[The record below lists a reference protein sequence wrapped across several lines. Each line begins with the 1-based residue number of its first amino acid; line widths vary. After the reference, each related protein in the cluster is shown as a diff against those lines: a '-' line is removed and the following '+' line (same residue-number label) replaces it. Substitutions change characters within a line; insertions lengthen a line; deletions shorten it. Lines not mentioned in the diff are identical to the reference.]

1 MTRGLS
7 SANQAA
13 IASQVVRPVAL
24 VELHFDAPTG
34 VIRLHNALG
43 DITAKD
49 WAGVSQT
56 FEGVGDLGQ
65 IDEVEEARQV
75 SPHKLAFTLSG
86 LDATLAAEVLTNDS
100 VLRPVYLQIAY
111 LDEDYTTLLDDP
123 HKLWKGQ
130 INEVEFEMPKD
141 AEDFA
146 SIRVTAE
153 SFLIAFKRKNGR
165 LFNDAD
171 HQTEFS
177 GDIGFEYLPQIE
189 DIKLIWGGQ
198 SVNYGSSPGGFIPVG
213 TPGTDSGPATDGSF
227 QFR

>member
-1 MTRGLS
+1 VTRGLS

-24 VELHFDAPTG
+24 VELHFDSPTG

-56 FEGVGDLGQ
+56 FQGVGDLGQ
-65 IDEVEEARQV
+65 IDEVEENQQIN
-75 SPHKLAFTLSG
+75 PHKLSFTLSG
-86 LDATLAAEVLTNDS
+86 LDATLSSEVLTGDS
-100 VLRPVYLQIAY
+100 VLRPVYLQIGY

-130 INEVEFEMPKD
+130 INEVEFVMPSNASD
-141 AEDFA
+141 GV

-153 SFLIAFKRKNGR
+153 SFLIALKRKNGR

-171 HQTEFS
+171 QQSEFS
-177 GDIGFEYLPQIE
+177 GDLGFEYLPQVE
-189 DIKLIWGGQ
+189 DIKLVWGGQ
-198 SVNYGSSPGGFIPVG
+198 SVSYGTPPGGGRFINFGPSSP
-213 TPGTDSGPATDGSF
+213 TDGSLA
-227 QFR
+227 

>member
-7 SANQAA
+7 AANQTATEA
-13 IASQVVRPVAL
+13 QVVRPVAL
-24 VELHFDAPTG
+24 VELHFDSPTG
-34 VIRLHNALG
+34 TIRLHNGLG
-43 DITAKD
+43 DITAND

-56 FEGVGDLGQ
+56 FQGVGDLGQ
-65 IDEVEEARQV
+65 IDEVEEADQI

-86 LDATLAAEVLTNDS
+86 LDSTIASEVLTGDT

-111 LDEDYTTLLDDP
+111 LEADHNTLIDDP
-123 HKLWKGQ
+123 HKLWKGL
-130 INEVEFEMPKD
+130 INEVQFEMPKD
-141 AEDFA
+141 PEDFA
-146 SIRVTAE
+146 AIRVVAE
-153 SFLIAFKRKNGR
+153 SFLIAFRRKNGR

-189 DIKLIWGGQ
+189 DIKLVWGGQ
-198 SVNYGSSPGGFIPVG
+198 TVNYGSTPGGFVPAGI
-213 TPGTDSGPATDGSF
+213 PGTDGGPATDGGF